1 MWLWKLLLAIL
12 SDQRGEG
19 LGQDGEGSNEGSQ
32 GAEGDE
38 GAIAKGDEGDGTQGA
53 GDEGGGEGGG
63 EGEAQPPKYGEFGET
78 PTVDQLYEAIQK
90 LQGVHGNL
98 TKKTSLTESN
108 LSNLRK
114 SLATVGL
121 KEVKDEQGNIRL
133 ELDKQSAAK
142 RERRFN
148 EDAMKRF
155 SQFFNVKENPEGPKS
170 FMDTLKLFI
179 QDLLDDYSEEKER
192 TGQERSRKMQA
203 LMSEKAEIEELM
215 TSYFPQLDPQY
226 KAGKPTNSQF
236 NQAFYDRATE
246 IWKEQYKSHPLQ
258 QLRAAL
264 RAAQELNIIPQ
275 AISKAKKEGFEA
287 GKKDKKILGPVKSG
301 AQKTGKTGPLSREEY
316 LALSPEKKEEHDAH
330 QVGV

>member
-1 MWLWKLLLAIL
+1 MVTGPLILAVETSGRTGSVALAAGEQMLAETSFSNPMKHSKEVFPAVSGLLAKF
-12 SDQRGEG
+12 QRKPHEIKQIHISVGPGSFTG
-19 LGQDGEGSNEGSQ
+19 LRI
-32 GAEGDE
+32 AVT
-38 GAIAKGDEGDGTQGA
+38 IAKI
-53 GDEGGGEGGG
+53 
-63 EGEAQPPKYGEFGET
+63 
-78 PTVDQLYEAIQK
+78 L
-90 LQGVHGNL
+90 NL
-98 TKKTSLTESN
+98 AATTKIV
-108 LSNLRK
+108 
-114 SLATVGL
+114 AV
-121 KEVKDEQGNIRL
+121 
-133 ELDKQSAAK
+133 
-142 RERRFN
+142 
-148 EDAMKRF
+148 
-155 SQFFNVKENPEGPKS
+155 
-170 FMDTLKLFI
+170 DTLDVI
-179 QDLLDDYSEEKER
+179 SANVDDYMEEKER